1 MRVFLCLPDLYM
13 NSPEASIT
21 HAKMQYKKWSI
32 AIANVLSNK
41 IWYYTEFRG
50 KKNYFIPNRFL
61 LPIAI
66 GIPHSSENFVGMT
79 RFYEVRRQ
87 MRRTSTW
94 FGYAHH
100 RTLSDQAAFALNT

>member
-1 MRVFLCLPDLYM
+1 M
-13 NSPEASIT
+13 
-21 HAKMQYKKWSI
+21 
-32 AIANVLSNK
+32 VLHGISWK
-41 IWYYTEFRG
+41 EKLF
-50 KKNYFIPNRFL
+50 YFKQIPPKF
-61 LPIAI
+61 P
-66 GIPHSSENFVGMT
+66 PTSENFVGMT